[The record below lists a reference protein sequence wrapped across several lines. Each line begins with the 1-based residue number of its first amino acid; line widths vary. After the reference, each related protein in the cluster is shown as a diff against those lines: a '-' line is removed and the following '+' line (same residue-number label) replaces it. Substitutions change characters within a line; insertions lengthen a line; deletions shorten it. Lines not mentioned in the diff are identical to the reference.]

1 MLLGLDTTT
10 ERLHLALV
18 GRGEDWSRTL
28 RVEPGQSHST
38 VLLPALQSLLV
49 EAGVTPADLSGCITC
64 VGPGGFTSLRTGV
77 ATAEGLALTGLS
89 VWGYSAF
96 ELRAGALRVRG
107 LTSPCWILLDGQR
120 GEAFAQQWSDTALNS
135 AAKHPIPELPALLG
149 MDPWWAPGTFRSK
162 IESLLGGSALALE
175 DEEAATLRALVQ
187 ICREKSLLPAE
198 NPLVPFYL
206 RETDAEMNFPH
217 FSGHLSEA
225 LRRGHAR

>member
-18 GRGEDWSRTL
+18 GSEEAWTRSL

-38 VLLPALQSLLV
+38 VLLPALQALLYT
-49 EAGVTPADLSGCITC
+49 AGAATADLTGCITC
-64 VGPGGFTSLRTGV
+64 IGPGGFTSLRTGV
-77 ATAEGLALTGLS
+77 ATAEGLALTGLP

-96 ELRAGALRVRG
+96 ELRARTLR
-107 LTSPCWILLDGQR
+107 TSGIPGCCWVLLDGQR
-120 GEAFAQQWSDTALNS
+120 GEAFAQKWDDEALSS
-135 AAKHPIPELPALLG
+135 AARHPIPELPALLG
-149 MDPWWAPGTFRSK
+149 SDPWWAPGAFRTKLEAHLSHPG
-162 IESLLGGSALALE
+162 LHLE
-175 DEEAATLRALVQ
+175 DEETATLQALAQ
-187 ICREKSLLPAE
+187 LCREKALLPPE
-198 NPLVPFYL
+198 NPLTPFYL